1 MVPCPPSTLT
11 SAGAISD
18 PATMPPSEAGT
29 ARPYAL
35 DAMADEH
42 GEPGVGGFRRELA
55 DQPGLADAGLTADER
70 ERRVA
75 ATGQPHWG
83 RQRGHLVATAHEDRA
98 HYAGAHDPD
107 VATPGRP
114 LAINCGR
121 HLREARC
128 HRTASCSGRLRCRG
142 VPSADSA
149 DDKAL

>member
-1 MVPCPPSTLT
+1 
-11 SAGAISD
+11 
-18 PATMPPSEAGT
+18 
-29 ARPYAL
+29 
-35 DAMADEH
+35 MADEH

-55 DQPGLADAGLTADER
+55 DEPGLADAGLAADER

-75 ATGQPHWG
+75 ATGQPHRG

-121 HLREARC
+121 QSPGGTVSPDRELLRPPSMPRRAVC
-128 HRTASCSGRLRCRG
+128 GQCGRQ
-142 VPSADSA
+142 SALTSTFR
-149 DDKAL
+149 